1 MTTPKQFQPLKKLA
15 EDCLQ
20 QQSSNPT
27 ILDENLAKLLLELLK
42 ENDDLWANIK
52 ETEERIAWLEEHG
65 PQCECRECRIP
76 Y

>member
-15 EDCLQ
+15 EACLQ
-20 QQSSNPT
+20 QQLPNPT
-27 ILDENLAKLLLELLK
+27 LTEKMAKLLLELLK

-52 ETEERIAWLEEHG
+52 EAEERIAWLEEHG

-76 Y
+76 G